1 VGGPDESIFQPE
13 WSPDG
18 VLYFISDRTNWW
30 NLYRWQ
36 DGSIEAL
43 CPMEAEFGQP
53 QWIFG
58 MSTYAFESARRII
71 CTYSQRGISHL
82 ASLDTETL
90 KLEEIE
96 TPYTYISGVRAAPG
110 QVLFL
115 AGSPTQKMAV
125 ILLDLNEGKEEVLR
139 YSSESRIDPA
149 YTSIPQDIEI
159 PTVGGRTAYGF
170 FYPPHNKD
178 FEGPEG
184 EKPLLLV
191 MSHGG
196 PTGATIPVY
205 DAELQYYTSRGIAV
219 IDVNYG
225 GSTGY
230 GRAYR
235 QRLNGQWG
243 VVDVDDCVN
252 GARYL
257 VERGD
262 VDGNRLMIT
271 GGSAGG
277 YTTLCALTFRNVFKA
292 GASHFGIGDLET
304 FVADTHKFE
313 SRYLDNLV
321 GPYPAQ
327 RDLYRERSA
336 INYMEQL
343 ECPIILFQGSE
354 DKIVPPSQSQTMYE
368 AVKAK
373 GLPVAYLE
381 FEGEQ
386 HGFRK
391 AENIKRALDAE
402 LYFYSRVFSFELA
415 DPTEP
420 VPIDNL

>member
-1 VGGPDESIFQPE
+1 
-13 WSPDG
+13 
-18 VLYFISDRTNWW
+18 
-30 NLYRWQ
+30 
-36 DGSIEAL
+36 
-43 CPMEAEFGQP
+43 
-53 QWIFG
+53 
-58 MSTYAFESARRII
+58 
-71 CTYSQRGISHL
+71 
-82 ASLDTETL
+82 
-90 KLEEIE
+90 
-96 TPYTYISGVRAAPG
+96 
-110 QVLFL
+110 
-115 AGSPTQKMAV
+115 MAV
-125 ILLDLNEGKEEVLR
+125 ILLDLNVGQEEVLR
-139 YSSESRIDPA
+139 HSSESRIDPE
-149 YTSIPQDIEI
+149 YTSIPQDVEI
-159 PTVGGRTAYGF
+159 PTVGGRNAYGF

-178 FEGPEG
+178 FKGPEG

-205 DAELQYYTSRGIAV
+205 DAEIQFYTSRGIAV

-243 VVDVDDCVN
+243 VVDVDDCAN

-354 DKIVPPSQSQTMYE
+354 DKIVPPNQSQKMYE

-402 LYFYSRVFSFELA
+402 LYFYAKVFGFELA